1 MSDLQKFEAG
11 AVEVVD
17 VRDIMS
23 VEQMKEQVQVIQQ
36 LYAEVMKKGVHY
48 DSIPGTGKW
57 EKNKKTGKTEY
68 AEGKPV
74 LLKAGAEKIN
84 FVCRIGSDPIIT
96 RDCDGFD
103 THFHIIARMFSIN
116 TGKTLGYGVG
126 EGSTKESKWAW
137 RRSVCHEEYEATPET
152 KRRIHWQ
159 KKYKDNYKEKDEFE
173 GIEQVRQ
180 NPADII
186 NTVLKMAVKR
196 AEVDG
201 CKKTTA
207 CSDVF
212 DVDIEEDHIR
222 DAVIKPEEKTPVY
235 QQPAQRQPEAPP
247 PAGDVISEPQRKRL
261 YAISKGRGLTDEE
274 SAFIVFNVAGVNSS
288 KEIPRDKYEAV
299 CTAIEAA
306 EPGKVIDA

>member
-1 MSDLQKFEAG
+1 MSEVMKVEAG
-11 AVEVVD
+11 AVEVLD
-17 VRDIMS
+17 SREMLS

-36 LYAEVMKKGVHY
+36 LYAAVMKKGVHY

-68 AEGKPV
+68 VEGKPV
-74 LLKAGAEKIN
+74 LLKPGAEKVN
-84 FVCRIGSDPIIT
+84 FACRIGSEPITT
-96 RDCDGFD
+96 REFDGFD
-103 THFHIIARMFSIN
+103 THFNVMARMFSIN
-116 TGKTLGYGVG
+116 TGTTLGFGVG
-126 EGSTKESKWAW
+126 AGSTKESKWAW
-137 RRSVCHEEYEATPET
+137 RRAICHEEYEATPET

-173 GIEQVRQ
+173 AVEQVRQ

-201 CKKTTA
+201 CRKVTA

-212 DVDIEEDHIR
+212 DMDIDEDHIR
-222 DAVIKPEEKTPVY
+222 DAVIDPADKAPVY

-247 PAGDVISEPQRKRL
+247 PGDVISEPQRKRL

-274 SAFIVFNVAGVNSS
+274 SAFVVFNVAGVSSS
-288 KEIPRDKYEAV
+288 KDIPRDKYEAV